1 MQMTTLDSAPAQVQL
16 ILPKELFGYEVLDYL
31 GQGARSDIYVVSH
44 PDTHQLYALKH
55 VVRKSDKDDRFFEQL
70 ENEYEVGRQ
79 ATHPGLRRC
88 IDLKIN
94 RTLLR
99 KTIDGALVMELF
111 DGSPLDVKPPAS
123 LTDTMDCFIQ
133 TAKALDVLHQLGYV
147 HCDLKPNNILRAVGG
162 QVKVIDLGQ
171 AARNGTIKKRI
182 QGTPDYISPEQV
194 KCQAISTR
202 TDVYN
207 FGATMYWALTGRNL
221 PTLFTIEKSENSFL
235 VDDKMAGPRD
245 LNPGVPEQLS
255 NLVMQCVKLTPAK
268 RPEMSDVIR
277 RLEIIE
283 HVVKRNAKS
292 SAQFRHVPSTR
303 QTAAFA
309 GAL

>member
-1 MQMTTLDSAPAQVQL
+1 MQMTTLDSAPAQGQL

-99 KTIDGALVMELF
+99 KNIDAALVMELF

-123 LTDTMDCFIQ
+123 LTETMDCFIQ

-147 HCDLKPNNILRAVGG
+147 HCDLKPNNILRAPNG

-171 AARNGTIKKRI
+171 AACIGTVKKRI

-207 FGATMYWALTGRNL
+207 FGATFYWALTGRNL

-235 VDDKMAGPRD
+235 VDDKMASPRD

-255 NLVMQCVKLTPAK
+255 NLIMQCVKLTPAK
-268 RPEMSDVIR
+268 RPELSDVIR

-283 HVVKRNAKS
+283 HVIKRNSKS
-292 SAQFRHVPSTR
+292 STQFRHVPSSR
-303 QTAAFA
+303 QSAFA
-309 GAL
+309 GAI